1 MAEKDFQVYRYRFVV
16 LGVFMVINAVVQT
29 LWITFAPI
37 TGHAAEFYKV
47 TDLDIGLLSM
57 IWMIVY
63 LVVSIPASWV
73 IDTYGSRV
81 SVSIGAIFIAGFALM
96 RGYFGS
102 DYTMV
107 LIATIGLSIGQPF
120 IMNANTTVAA
130 KWFKITQRAT
140 AGGLAVLATFIGI
153 IIGMAVTPILTL
165 EIGMQSM
172 LIVYGWAAVACAGI
186 YIVFAREAPPTPPCP
201 AGHEERA
208 LVLDGFKDVWK
219 NKQFMLV
226 MLVMFIGFGMF
237 NGITTWIEPIIRDR
251 GFDMTQAGTLG
262 AVILFAGIFGAII
275 WPVLSDKL
283 RIRGRILMWAILLG
297 VPGLIGLIYATRFD
311 LLLLSGVILG
321 FFSMSVGPI
330 VYQFGAEITRPVP
343 EGTSNGLL
351 NMAGQLS
358 GIIFIFGMDM
368 FKDARTGSMT
378 TILLV
383 LLGLKV
389 ANIFFS
395 SKLVDSHLIQEE
407 AGGSP
412 ADADLES
419 EPVAT

>member
-1 MAEKDFQVYRYRFVV
+1 MAENEFKVYPYRFVV

-47 TDLDIGLLSM
+47 TDLEIGMLSM

-63 LVVSIPASWV
+63 LVVSIPASWI

-81 SVSIGAIFIAGFALM
+81 GISIGAIFTAVFGLL
-96 RGYFGS
+96 RGYFGA
-102 DYTMV
+102 DYNLV
-107 LIATIGLSIGQPF
+107 FLATIGIAVGQPF
-120 IMNANTTVAA
+120 IMNATTTVAA

-140 AGGLAVLATFIGI
+140 AAGLAVLATFIGI
-153 IIGMAVTPILTL
+153 IIGMAVTPALTL
-165 EIGMQSM
+165 GMGIEAM
-172 LIVYGWAAVACAGI
+172 LVVYGWAAVVCAVI

-201 AGHEERA
+201 AGQEERA
-208 LVLDGFKDVWK
+208 LVLDGFKGVWK

-237 NGITTWIEPIIRDR
+237 NGITTWIEPIIRGR

-275 WPVLSDKL
+275 WPALSDKF

-297 VPGLIGLIYATRFD
+297 IPGLIGLIYATSFE
-311 LLLLSGVILG
+311 LLLLSGVVLG

-330 VYQFGAEITRPVP
+330 VYQFGAEVTHPIP

-368 FKDARTGSMT
+368 FKDAKTGSMT

-383 LLGLKV
+383 LLALKV
-389 ANIFFS
+389 CNVFFS
-395 SKLVDSHLIQEE
+395 NKLVDSDLIKEDV
-407 AGGSP
+407 GGP
-412 ADADLES
+412 LNQKG
-419 EPVAT
+419 